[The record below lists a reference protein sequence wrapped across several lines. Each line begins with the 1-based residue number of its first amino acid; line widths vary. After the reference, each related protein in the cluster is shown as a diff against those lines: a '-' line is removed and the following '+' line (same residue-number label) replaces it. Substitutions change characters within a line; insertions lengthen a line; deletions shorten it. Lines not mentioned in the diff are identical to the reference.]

1 MDNSALRRTMYG
13 MLLVITVGM
22 TGARIANVENV
33 AEPSIWRDHPR
44 RTWPATAPEPSP
56 TFSSNDRA
64 RWATV
69 RALVDRGTFA
79 IGERIDDPSTATGYR
94 DVGILWESSY
104 RTIDVVLHPQT
115 KKFYGSKPPLFT
127 CMVAGEYWL
136 LKKLFGWDIEVQR
149 WPVVCT
155 ILVTFNIVPLVVF
168 LLLLARFLEEYGRTD
183 WGRLFVFA
191 SACFGTF
198 MTAFAV
204 ALNNHTPAAC
214 CIMFAVMP
222 LLRGLRSGFTSGQMF
237 AVGLFS
243 GLAIA
248 FDLPCASFAGLAF
261 LLVAWQ
267 YPRGLLV
274 YIPMLALAPALL
286 LAANYISLGDWIPA
300 YARFGTEWYEYPGS
314 HWLRVRTDTNPSGID
329 AANEPKGIYLFHN
342 TLGHHGLF
350 SLTPI
355 WILSLIGAIRGLR
368 STEKGVGLPIRVL
381 SAFTL
386 ILMSVILAYYTWKTN
401 NYGGWTSGPRW
412 FFWMTPLML
421 LSMVGICDRVSQSA
435 WMRWAAY
442 LALGISAFSVAWPV
456 FSPWRHPWILQLLIR
471 QGWLI
476 Y

>member
-1 MDNSALRRTMYG
+1 MYAL
-13 MLLVITVGM
+13 LLLITVGL

-69 RALVDRGTFA
+69 RSLVDRGTFS
-79 IGERIDDPSTATGYR
+79 IGERIADSDAPTGYR

-104 RTIDVVLHPQT
+104 RSVDVVLHPVTQ
-115 KKFYGSKPPLFT
+115 KFYGTKPPLFT
-127 CMVAGEYWL
+127 CMAAAEYYL
-136 LKKLFGWDIEVQR
+136 LKKAFGWDIEVQR

-155 ILVTFNIVPLVVF
+155 ILATFNIVPLVIF
-168 LLLLARFLEEYGRTD
+168 LLLLARFLEEYGKTD

-198 MTAFAV
+198 LTTFAV
-204 ALNNHTPAAC
+204 TLNNHTPAAC
-214 CIMFAVMP
+214 CVMFALMP
-222 LLRGLRSGFTSGQMF
+222 LLRGLRNGFTFGQMVT
-237 AVGLFS
+237 VGLFS
-243 GLAIA
+243 GLAIT

-261 LLVAWQ
+261 LVVVWKF
-267 YPRGLLV
+267 PKGLFV
-274 YIPMLALAPALL
+274 YLPTVALAPALL
-286 LAANYISLGDWIPA
+286 LGANYVALGDLIPA
-300 YARFGTEWYEYPGS
+300 YARFGSEWYEYPGS
-314 HWLRVRTDTNPSGID
+314 HWLRVRTDPNPSGID

-350 SLTPI
+350 SLSPI
-355 WILSLIGAIRGLR
+355 WILSLIGMVEGLVKPRKGTDSAIWVVSVFGITLLA
-368 STEKGVGLPIRVL
+368 VVL
-381 SAFTL
+381 G
-386 ILMSVILAYYTWKTN
+386 YYTYKTN

-421 LSMVGICDRVSQSA
+421 MSMIGICDRMSRTA

-442 LALGISAFSVAWPV
+442 IALAVSAFSAAWPV
-456 FSPWRHPWILQLLIR
+456 YSPWRHPWILQLLIR
-471 QGWLI
+471 QGWLS